1 MKQADYKY
9 MEERPWGKFYVI
21 QETNWMIENY
31 KMEFDWLLGFAY
43 MIRGKTFDKLGMN
56 EMALKDYKSILKL
69 NNYFPEVDEAK
80 KLIKE
85 RQN

>member
-1 MKQADYKY
+1 MADQRDIKY
-9 MEERPWGKFYVI
+9 INNENYNYVI

-56 EMALKDYKSILKL
+56 EMAIKDYKSILKL

-80 KLIKE
+80 KIIKT
-85 RQN
+85 R